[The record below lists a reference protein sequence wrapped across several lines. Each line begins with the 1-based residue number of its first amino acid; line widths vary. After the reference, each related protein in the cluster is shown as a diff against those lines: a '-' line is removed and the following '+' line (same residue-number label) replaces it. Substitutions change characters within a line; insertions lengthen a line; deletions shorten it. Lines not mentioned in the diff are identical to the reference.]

1 MYAIASCAVEHTRD
15 KSLGKMGRFI
25 LGEKRPLIISG
36 PCSAETREQT
46 IETALQLA
54 RSGKV
59 DVIRAGVWKPRTNP
73 GTFEGIGEPALEWLQ
88 EIKAQTG
95 LPVAVEVANKAH
107 VKLALKYGVDILWIG
122 ARTTVSPF
130 AIQEIAEA
138 LHDNKDVTVLVK
150 NPMTPDIGLWAGA
163 VNRFIN
169 EGIPQQNIGLI
180 HRGYAYFGDSKY
192 RNPPMWHTIFEMRSR
207 FPEMMMICDPSHICG
222 CRPLLQGIAQ
232 QAADLC
238 FDGMMIESHIAPD
251 QAWSDSSQQV
261 TPQDCITMLD
271 NIMWRAKSADDPEF
285 NDELN
290 ICRRQIDQIDAEIFD
305 LLNRRM
311 HTSDKIGEIKKA
323 NNVAILQSN
332 RWEDICRRMLTITR
346 RMGLSEEFVR
356 TVLEAIH
363 VESINRQNEIM
374 NK

>member
-1 MYAIASCAVEHTRD
+1 MGTF
-15 KSLGKMGRFI
+15 KLGQ
-25 LGEKRPLIISG
+25 KRPLIISG
-36 PCSAETREQT
+36 PCAAETHEQT
-46 IETALQLA
+46 VETALQLA

-73 GTFEGIGEPALEWLQ
+73 GTFEGIGEPALDWLN
-88 EIKAQTG
+88 EIKEATG

-107 VKLALKYGVDILWIG
+107 VQLALKHGVDILWIG

-130 AIQEIAEA
+130 AVQEIAEA
-138 LHDNKDVTVLVK
+138 LHGNKEITVLVK
-150 NPMTPDIGLWAGA
+150 NPMTPDTGLWAGA
-163 VNRFIN
+163 VNRLLN
-169 EGIPQQNIGLI
+169 EGIPEENIGLI
-180 HRGYAYFGDSKY
+180 HRGFAYFGDSKY
-192 RNPPMWHTIFEMRSR
+192 RNPPMWHMIFEMRSR
-207 FPEMMMICDPSHICG
+207 FPNMMMICDPSHICG

-238 FDGMMIESHIAPD
+238 FDGMMIESHIQPD
-251 QAWSDSSQQV
+251 KAWSDSAQQV
-261 TPQDCITMLD
+261 TPQDCITMID
-271 NIMWRAKSADDPEF
+271 NIMWRAKTADDPEF

-374 NK
+374 NH

>member
-1 MYAIASCAVEHTRD
+1 
-15 KSLGKMGRFI
+15 
-25 LGEKRPLIISG
+25 
-36 PCSAETREQT
+36 
-46 IETALQLA
+46 
-54 RSGKV
+54 
-59 DVIRAGVWKPRTNP
+59 
-73 GTFEGIGEPALEWLQ
+73 
-88 EIKAQTG
+88 
-95 LPVAVEVANKAH
+95 
-107 VKLALKYGVDILWIG
+107 
-122 ARTTVSPF
+122 
-130 AIQEIAEA
+130 
-138 LHDNKDVTVLVK
+138 
-150 NPMTPDIGLWAGA
+150 MTPDINLWEGA
-163 VNRFIN
+163 VKRLIA
-169 EGIPQQNIGLI
+169 EGVPEKNIGLI
-180 HRGYAYFGDSKY
+180 HRGFSYFGHSTY
-192 RNPPMWHTIFEMRSR
+192 RNPPMWHMIFEMRSR
-207 FPEMMMICDPSHICG
+207 FPNMMMICDPSHICG

-238 FDGMMIESHIAPD
+238 FDGMMIESHIQPD
-251 QAWSDSSQQV
+251 KAWSDAAQQV
-261 TPQDCITMLD
+261 TPQDCITMID

-374 NK
+374 NH